1 MLIASTK
8 NKLLFDL
15 ALVTMFAAFVGF
27 AGAFSMP
34 PLDRDEARFAQATV
48 QMLETG
54 DFVNIRFQDR
64 ERNKKPVGIHW
75 LQAASVSLFS
85 DVQRREIWA
94 FRLPSIVGAIIASVF
109 TFLCALRMYDR
120 KTARLA
126 GFLIASAPLVAA
138 EATIAKTD
146 GVLLAMICMA
156 QFAFLEIYARFREGG
171 ASSLRF
177 PVMFWVAQGGAILI
191 KGPIGPIVSA
201 ATGVGLFT
209 EKPRFQWIKQMRLAL
224 GVLILLVIV
233 APWLVAIGASTDG
246 RFFSEALGVDMA
258 AKLAAAQESHNG
270 PPGYHAGLM
279 WMLFWP
285 ASALILPGLI
295 HIWNDRGHWQARF
308 LLAWIF
314 PVWILFEIA
323 ATKLPHYVLPVYPA
337 LAIVAAHAAVR
348 DGNLATNWRRMG
360 AGIYLFVGILAAI
373 VIAGGKY
380 YFSEGTISPLAIS
393 AAVLIPAASIMIA
406 WLFWRGRAFIGGI
419 AASCLAALYAWILYD
434 GVLPSLDRLAVS
446 PRISTQLIE
455 LNRHPIVNDGEPVAL
470 AGYAEPSAVFL
481 LGTQTQLTTG
491 DRAGQLLA
499 SGQVS
504 AAIVD
509 VSAEDFFQNAI
520 VARSAR
526 VKSLATVSGLNY
538 SNGKPVNLTIYILDD

>member
-1 MLIASTK
+1 MVASG
-8 NKLLFDL
+8 NHNFWVDL

-54 DFVNIRFQDR
+54 DFVNIRFQDK

-85 DVQRREIWA
+85 DVERREIWA
-94 FRLPSIVGAIIASVF
+94 FRLPSIIGAVIASVF

-120 KTARLA
+120 STAMLA

-156 QFAFLEIYARFREGG
+156 QFAFLEIYACFREGR
-171 ASSLRF
+171 ANTLKF
-177 PVMFWVAQGGAILI
+177 PVMFWVAQCGAILI

-201 ATGVGLFT
+201 ATGFGLFT
-209 EKPRFQWIKQMRLAL
+209 EKPRFRWLKRMRLAL
-224 GVLILLVIV
+224 GFLILLILV
-233 APWLVAIGASTDG
+233 APWLIAIGVSTDG
-246 RFFSEALGVDMA
+246 RYFSEALGVDMA
-258 AKLAAAQESHNG
+258 AKLGAAQENHNG
-270 PPGYHAGLM
+270 LPGYHAGLM
-279 WMLFWP
+279 WILFWP

-295 HIWNDRGHWQARF
+295 HIWNDRGFWQARF
-308 LLAWIF
+308 LLAWIIPF
-314 PVWILFEIA
+314 WILFEIA

-348 DGNLATNWRRMG
+348 DGNVQTNWRRMG
-360 AGIYLFVGILAAI
+360 AGIYLFVGMLAAFLI
-373 VIAGGKY
+373 CAGKH
-380 YFSEGTISPLAIS
+380 YFSEGPISPIVIT
-393 AAVLIPAASIMIA
+393 AAVLIAAASIMIA
-406 WLFWRGRAFIGGI
+406 WLFWRGRAYAGGI
-419 AASCLAALYAWILYD
+419 AASCLAALFAWILYD
-434 GVLPSLDRLAVS
+434 GVLPTMDRLAVS
-446 PRISTQLIE
+446 PRISTELIE
-455 LNRHPIVNDGEPVAL
+455 LNRHPIVDDTEPVAL

-499 SGQVS
+499 SGEVS

-509 VSAEDFFQNAI
+509 VSAEDYFQNAI
-520 VARSAR
+520 LTRSAR

-538 SNGKPVNLTIYILDD
+538 SNGKPVDLKIYILDD